1 MQTVGRVILFF
12 SSQALALM
20 SALTLYGY
28 WRSSAAYRVRIALN
42 LKGLEYGNRPIHL
55 VNDGGEQHRA
65 DYRVLNPQELVPTL
79 VDGDHVLTQSLAIVE
94 YIDETHPEPPLLPA
108 DPLGR
113 ARVRALAQVI
123 ASDVHPIGN
132 LRVLQYL
139 EGQYGDQARKG
150 EWSKHWI
157 AKGLEAFEAMV
168 ANHPDTGRFCHG
180 DTPGL
185 ADLALIPQLYNA
197 VRWNLPLDVYPT
209 LQRIQAACQELD
221 AFRLAEPEAQGDAPV
236 AG

>member
-1 MQTVGRVILFF
+1 
-12 SSQALALM
+12 M

-42 LKGLEYGNRPIHL
+42 LKGLEYRDQPVHL
-55 VNDGGEQHRA
+55 VNNGGEQHRA
-65 DYRVLNPQELVPTL
+65 DYQELNPQELVPTL
-79 VDGDHVLTQSLAIVE
+79 VDGSKVLTQSLAIVE

-113 ARVRALAQVI
+113 ARVRALAQI
-123 ASDVHPIGN
+123 LASDVHPIGN

-139 EGQYGDQARKG
+139 DGHYGDQAHKG

-157 AKGLEAFEAMV
+157 GKGLEAFETMV

-185 ADLALIPQLYNA
+185 ADLVLVPQLYNA
-197 VRWNLPLDVYPT
+197 VRWNMPLDVYPM

-221 AFRLAEPEAQGDAPV
+221 AFRRAEPEAQVDAP
-236 AG
+236 AAS